1 MQMHMVGWRGL
12 PGASLG
18 NQNNYGTPQVPGGR
32 HRGGRVRAHKG
43 VFPRTDTKLQACTH
57 SSFFRG
63 LRPLKMPA
71 PPKQQDSID
80 STTISMGKRQ
90 RDRRERQKGMLQ
102 KLGPNKLLE
111 NGFLLV
117 AAGIGVA
124 TLGTVA
130 AVALP
135 GLIMAGISVTIVS
148 FFLGSVVLPFIVIMG
163 AVVASSLLAGV
174 VLPAAAAGALGLAA
188 LWLLGRDTGEEEAE
202 AEVPQEVPVLTKEEQ
217 ERLEEE
223 EREAKLQA
231 ELAAELAEFDRRL
244 LGDSRK
250 WSVAETGAWLT
261 KSGFEELVVTFAEN
275 EIDGPT
281 LLTLGTDELRDELGV
296 KALAQRRS
304 LISAIS
310 ALKQENDRLDKSSTQ
325 Q

>member
-1 MQMHMVGWRGL
+1 M
-12 PGASLG
+12 
-18 NQNNYGTPQVPGGR
+18 
-32 HRGGRVRAHKG
+32 
-43 VFPRTDTKLQACTH
+43 
-57 SSFFRG
+57 
-63 LRPLKMPA
+63 
-71 PPKQQDSID
+71 
-80 STTISMGKRQ
+80 
-90 RDRRERQKGMLQ
+90 
-102 KLGPNKLLE
+102 
-111 NGFLLV
+111 V

-188 LWLLGRDTGEEEAE
+188 LWLLGRNAE
-202 AEVPQEVPVLTKEEQ
+202 AEEEVAAEAKEAEPQAPVLTEE
-217 ERLEEE
+217 ERAQKEEE
-223 EREAKLQA
+223 ERAARVQA
-231 ELAAELAEFDRRL
+231 ELDAELAEFDRRL

-250 WSVAETGAWLT
+250 WTVAETGAWLT
-261 KSGFEELVVTFAEN
+261 QAGFEDLVRTFAEN

-310 ALKQENDRLDKSSTQ
+310 ALKQENDKLDASTK
-325 Q
+325 